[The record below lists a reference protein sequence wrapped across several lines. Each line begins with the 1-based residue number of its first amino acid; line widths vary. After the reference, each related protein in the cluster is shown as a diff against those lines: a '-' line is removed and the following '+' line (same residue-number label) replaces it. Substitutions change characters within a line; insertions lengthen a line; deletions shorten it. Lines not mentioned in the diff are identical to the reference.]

1 MKVFDIIL
9 ALIVGAVAFI
19 IINYFTGW
27 VDTSP
32 ITSPISS
39 TINDFSTKFT
49 SDPLTTGLT
58 LIAGAAP
65 VATVGKLAYDA
76 LKKEAETTITNQS
89 NVIVDKQTELQA
101 VQSSYEQKIAD
112 MQTEIDSLKNMPN
125 DALALQETIA
135 QKEKQITNIQGGQ
148 DAILKL
154 HDTFVK
160 DLMSKAG
167 NQTIVDP
174 VTQKTYWV
182 IEKPPIIK
190 VL

>member
-167 NQTIVDP
+167 NQTIIDP

-182 IEKPPIIK
+182 IEKPAITK

>member
-1 MKVFDIIL
+1 MIKEIIIL
-9 ALIVGAVAFI
+9 IAFAACAYVLINTYVLGNPIDFSSITSGVTNFIKENPTITAIGALVGPTAVGAV
-19 IINYFTGW
+19 
-27 VDTSP
+27 S
-32 ITSPISS
+32 
-39 TINDFSTKFT
+39 
-49 SDPLTTGLT
+49 
-58 LIAGAAP
+58 
-65 VATVGKLAYDA
+65 KLAYNS
-76 LKKEAETTITNQS
+76 LKKEATETITNQS

-101 VQSSYEQKIAD
+101 VQSSYEQKIAN
-112 MQTEIDSLKNMPN
+112 MQTEIDTLKNMPN

-182 IEKPPIIK
+182 IEKPAITK
-190 VL
+190 VI